1 MLNIV
6 IPMAGHGS
14 RFRKAG
20 FVRPKPLIP
29 VHGQPMIQVVI
40 NNLRPKRQHRFIF
53 ICLQEHIEEFK
64 LDKYLYNCAP
74 GCEILIID
82 KVTDGAACTVLLART
97 IIDNEDSLMIANC
110 DQWVDININNYLDK
124 VDSSDADGFIMTMKA
139 NDPKWSYIRCDS
151 QSIPCEVVE
160 KQVVSKE
167 ATVGIYNYKRGVDF
181 VNAADLM
188 ISMNLRV
195 NNEFY
200 VAPAYNQMISKGLK
214 IGFYNIDQD
223 GSGMHGLGTPEDL
236 EQFLNNIS
244 SEYLFT

>member
-139 NDPKWSYIRCDS
+139 NDPKWSYIRFDS